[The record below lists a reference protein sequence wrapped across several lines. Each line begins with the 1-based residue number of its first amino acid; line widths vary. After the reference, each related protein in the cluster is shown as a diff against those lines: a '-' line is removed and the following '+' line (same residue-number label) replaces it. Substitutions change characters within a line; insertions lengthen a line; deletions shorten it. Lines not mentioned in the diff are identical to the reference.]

1 MNCERCRELLPEAI
15 GGELDPRLER
25 EFRRRLAEC
34 ADCRRELE
42 LLSRTA
48 SVLKSAWPEEPIP
61 EPLTFG
67 LPGKAGVAGRFG
79 FGWSRPPRLAWLGLA
94 AAACLVVCLGAL
106 SFLNARLQ
114 IGQGSFTLAFGPEVS
129 APRHPASG
137 ALRRFRRPGRGP
149 CPPPGGPDGGPARGD
164 LGSPAAA
171 GRGRGPVPMDGAT
184 LGRPPPG
191 QRRPGLPAEAAAGH
205 APGDGPQ
212 RGADQLGSRSLPPPS
227 GRSGCQIDPAALRG
241 NPRSSK

>member
-106 SFLNARLQ
+106 SFLNARVE
-114 IGQGSFTLAFGPEVS
+114 IGQGSFTLAFGPEI
-129 APRHPASG
+129 
-137 ALRRFRRPGRGP
+137 
-149 CPPPGGPDGGPARGD
+149 PPPVIQPAAPSGDSAALVEARVRRLVDQTVGRLEETWEARMQQAVAGARSQWTEQRSVDLRQVNAD
-164 LGSPAAA
+164 LGYLL
-171 GRGRGPVPMDGAT
+171 RLQQAT
-184 LGRPPPG
+184 RQETARNEVLISSVADRYLP
-191 QRRPGLPAEAAAGH
+191 RPAEAVV
-205 APGDGPQ
+205 
-212 RGADQLGSRSLPPPS
+212 R
-227 GRSGCQIDPAALRG
+227 
-241 NPRSSK
+241 